1 MAAMIALRDSI
12 AQQLY
17 ESRSTPNIRLYFP
30 TEMEKTYE
38 NCIVHPKYTEEYM
51 ISGGYLTC
59 TPYQAHHKGNEIQDL
74 LYQVSK
80 ENYLN
85 PSHHST
91 PQPRTS
97 QLPLFPRQT
106 ATSPQQIDKAGLPP
120 PFSSS
125 MESPP
130 AILRDFCLDEEKDS
144 RRCRCLFPLIRFVL
158 PGFHRFLLSWKHPA
172 EILILI
178 GPPGLPAPVRPAGV
192 HGVTRCSSDG
202 DPQNPQLARRILMVI
217 QILLELAAGS
227 HLTRDMIFSSLQ
239 NGLSRYYL
247 SRCFCWLCSFVS
259 IRKIP
264 VVMNFAVP
272 DRPREVR
279 MQAAFFLQK
288 LCQSREMVH
297 LAIDCMWHV
306 FKLQHSVPRNDFC
319 RIAAKNG
326 ILLRLVNTLHSLNE
340 AARLASVQN
349 GAAARPRSGGAECIL
364 EILGS
369 SEQIKTAKRL
379 TSLDECG
386 VILLLPDRSSLH
398 EQFSIQNSPISFV
411 FQN

>member
-1 MAAMIALRDSI
+1 
-12 AQQLY
+12 
-17 ESRSTPNIRLYFP
+17 
-30 TEMEKTYE
+30 
-38 NCIVHPKYTEEYM
+38 
-51 ISGGYLTC
+51 
-59 TPYQAHHKGNEIQDL
+59 
-74 LYQVSK
+74 
-80 ENYLN
+80 
-85 PSHHST
+85 
-91 PQPRTS
+91 
-97 QLPLFPRQT
+97 
-106 ATSPQQIDKAGLPP
+106 
-120 PFSSS
+120 

-178 GPPGLPAPVRPAGV
+178 GPPGLPAPVRPAGA

-247 SRCFCWLCSFVS
+247 SRYFCWLCSFVS
-259 IRKIP
+259 IRKVFPFYSRHRKAYANKCFKLKEASRLGPRPEKPIEIYEFESCFSCPRIIGCKKPSVALFAERFSHHFILCILDLDVLFYPCPRNGPNFIP
-264 VVMNFAVP
+264 KVINQIIMDNVGFQENACLVGLILVVINFAVL

-288 LCQSREMVH
+288 LCQSSNLTLQMFIACRGIPVLVGFLEADYAKYREMVH

-326 ILLRLVNTLHSLNE
+326 ILLRLVNTLQSLNE

-349 GAAARPRSGGAECIL
+349 GAAARPRSGPFEL
-364 EILGS
+364 E
-369 SEQIKTAKRL
+369 L
-379 TSLDECG
+379 TSIFASNFNSFQLIGPFHPFCSFSFSYD
-386 VILLLPDRSSLH
+386 VIS
-398 EQFSIQNSPISFV
+398 
-411 FQN
+411 